1 MFGGKMNALHT
12 AAWEGDEPAIPRLLS
27 EGFLIDEQDDRRYSP
42 LMYAAEA
49 GHAGAARLLLELGA
63 NPDVH
68 ADYNTHSTPL
78 SLAAWRGHFS
88 VVKLL
93 IAHGA
98 RPEIHA
104 GPWQARAEC
113 YARSAGHHHISEFLE
128 YQCK

>member
-1 MFGGKMNALHT
+1 MNVLHT
-12 AAWEGDEPAIPRLLS
+12 AAWEGDEPVIQRLVS

-49 GHAGAARLLLELGA
+49 GHTGAARLLLELGA
-63 NPDVH
+63 DPDVH
-68 ADYNTHSTPL
+68 ADYDTHSTPL

-128 YQCK
+128 HQCK